1 MTAKPTLIVDDE
13 KNIRLALSMALEQM
27 DVPVETAASGEEA
40 LEKLAAGD
48 YGIMLLDLRMPG
60 TDGMEVLRR
69 VAKERPELKVIII
82 TAYGSIDL
90 AVEALKLGAV
100 DFLQKPFV
108 VAQVR
113 EMVRRI
119 LEKQEKTIE
128 YEDYVALAKERIQAG
143 FFEIAG
149 VYAQKAVF
157 LNPKRP
163 EGLNLLGGIAES
175 TGNRL
180 EACKYYE
187 AALVRD
193 PAYLPAQLNL
203 ERVAAQPYTPQ
214 GIVWGD
220 PDQKKAASTG
230 VDPES

>member
-1 MTAKPTLIVDDE
+1 MNAKSALVVDDE
-13 KNIRLALSMALEQM
+13 KNIRLTLSMALEQL
-27 DVPVETAASGEEA
+27 DIPVETAASGEEA
-40 LEKLAAGD
+40 LDKIAAGG
-48 YGIMLLDLRMPG
+48 YGVMLLDLRMPG
-60 TDGMEVLRR
+60 LDGIEVLRR
-69 VAKERPELKVIII
+69 VAKERPEIKVIII

-90 AVEALKLGAV
+90 AVEAMKLGAV
-100 DFLQKPFV
+100 DFLQKPFD

-119 LEKQEKTIE
+119 LEKEGE
-128 YEDYVALAKERIQAG
+128 ERVYEDYLALAQERISQG

-157 LNPKRP
+157 LDPNRP
-163 EGLNLLGGIAES
+163 EALNLLGGISEA

-180 EACKYYE
+180 EAYKYYQ
-187 AALVRD
+187 AALAHD

-203 ERVAAQPYTPQ
+203 ERVAAQPYIPQ

-220 PDQKKAASTG
+220 PDQGNKS
-230 VDPES
+230 

>member
-1 MTAKPTLIVDDE
+1 
-13 KNIRLALSMALEQM
+13 
-27 DVPVETAASGEEA
+27 
-40 LEKLAAGD
+40 
-48 YGIMLLDLRMPG
+48 MPG

-69 VAKERPELKVIII
+69 VAHERPELKVIII

-90 AVEALKLGAV
+90 AVEAMKLGAV
-100 DFLQKPFV
+100 DFLQKPFDV
-108 VAQVR
+108 GQVR

-119 LEKQEKTIE
+119 LQKQETAIE
-128 YEDYVALAKERIQAG
+128 YADYIALAKERINQG

-163 EGLNLLGGIAES
+163 EALNLLGGISEA

-180 EACKYYE
+180 EAYKYYR
-187 AALVRD
+187 AALTHD

-203 ERVAAQPYTPQ
+203 ERVAAQPYNPQ
-214 GIVWGD
+214 GILWGD
-220 PDQKKAASTG
+220 PDQEKKPS
-230 VDPES
+230 P